1 MIRRPRRSPLFPYP
15 TLFRSLAAGQ
25 RSVAFEP
32 SGVTAGESCRDPIDR
47 IAALAGTR
55 LDDGWARRLADAIGG
70 PRRRSPPLP
79 PRPPPR
85 PSPAWAP
92 ARRRPPPRAPPAP
105 PPRPPGRR
113 RAARVRR
120 APAAAPAVA
129 A

>member
-55 LDDGWARRLADAIGG
+55 LDDGWARRLADAIRG
-70 PRRRSPPLP
+70 PRGCPHPPTLGHPLRPSAAWAPPRERAP
-79 PRPPPR
+79 PRPPP
-85 PSPAWAP
+85 A
-92 ARRRPPPRAPPAP
+92 RPPPPPPLPPAP
-105 PPRPPGRR
+105 RDRPRRTPG
-113 RAARVRR
+113 
-120 APAAAPAVA
+120 PG
-129 A
+129 

>member
-70 PRRRSPPLP
+70 PRGCPHPLTLGHLP
-79 PRPPPR
+79 GPR
-85 PSPAWAP
+85 AALAL
-92 ARRRPPPRAPPAP
+92 ARQRALPRAPPARA
-105 PPRPPGRR
+105 PRPPLLRPR
-113 RAARVRR
+113 LRDDRHAT
-120 APAAAPAVA
+120 AAPGMQL
-129 A
+129 